1 MDQQAVQAN
10 MALVSAMTK
19 LCSEKTI
26 AHKHKSADLSSTESA
41 EYKNCVLKFMET
53 PQVVMTAFQGIQ

>member
-19 LCSEKTI
+19 LCTQKTL
-26 AHKHKSADLSSTESA
+26 ATKHKSADLSASETSD
-41 EYKNCVLKFMET
+41 YKNCVLKFMET